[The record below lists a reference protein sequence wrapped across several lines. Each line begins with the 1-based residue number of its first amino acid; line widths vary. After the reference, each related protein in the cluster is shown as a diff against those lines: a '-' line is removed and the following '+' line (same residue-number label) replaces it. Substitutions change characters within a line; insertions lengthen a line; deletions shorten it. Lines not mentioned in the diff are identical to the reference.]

1 MHQNGVDKIKDK
13 DVLLEM
19 FSLAEVVKNSG
30 TDLSATAYKLD
41 KIIWLLCTG
50 EFYLDGKR
58 IGREAIYRKI
68 DAI

>member
-1 MHQNGVDKIKDK
+1 
-13 DVLLEM
+13 M
-19 FSLAEVVKNSG
+19 FSWAVVVKNSG